1 MRNVDAEAVV
11 HTLADRLAK
20 VKADTLG
27 DLLGDAMGKTRLYP
41 LAITLEELEG

>member
-1 MRNVDAEAVV
+1 MRNVDAEALV

-27 DLLGDAMGKTRLYP
+27 DLLGDEMGKTLLYP
-41 LAITLEELEG
+41 LAITLADVES